1 LATPSGLQRTREE
14 LGKSRPLDFILPQ
27 NIPAKAKKPP
37 FSMEKFWRV
46 ASLKT
51 TKILPLTLGCPSGY
65 PSKGTLR
72 GCNLSTRRIHEDLN
86 S

>member
-51 TKILPLTLGCPSGY
+51 AKILPLTLGCPSGY
-65 PSKGTLR
+65 PSKGDLG